1 MADNLASLQVQLE
14 LQSAQFTAE
23 MQKVNGQLNKLNKDV
38 GGISAGF
45 TKLGTVLKGAAVLG
59 AFVAVAKG
67 VSSMVDG
74 ISKSIDAMD
83 EMSKAAQKVGVAVE
97 TLSSLKFAAEQSGV
111 GFEALQTGLKKL
123 NQNLSDF
130 DTGTS
135 EAAESL
141 RKMGIA
147 VGDTTEQSLAK
158 IADQFEKMPDGVQK
172 TALAMN
178 IFGKAGADLV
188 PLLNAGS
195 QGIEALQKR
204 AKELGIVFDDIS
216 AKQAELFNDKMA
228 EMKTALTGVFTQI
241 SIGLLPVLSALT
253 EELADSIKAG
263 TGWQTVGQQIGDGL
277 LNVAQ
282 GAAAAIDAFI
292 ALQRRISSFVQTAS
306 DMFTVIGGK
315 GKDKAEAANR
325 IANQFI
331 GATPEEVVT
340 SYSQK
345 MKEIAD
351 GIRARMDVGEF
362 QTLGGGRTGGSGG
375 AGGGGKGGKATPFD
389 AWIEGLSKTQE
400 EISLLAPKAEFL
412 RANLE
417 MLAEMGL
424 EGGNAWKTYYEEYKK
439 IQDAMAGDDP
449 FYKIEKDIAAAR
461 GEMDRAQESI
471 FYLVE
476 KLRLFKEIGD
486 EQGIVI
492 VEAQIKKLSAS
503 TKDTATDFEKLGE
516 SIKTAIENNAG
527 NAVNTFIDSL
537 GKGKLSFGDF
547 AASILKDIAKMI
559 VRLLVL
565 KPLMDGIMRGIGS
578 FGGGSGSVHNGY
590 GVNAL
595 GNPYPGGTSL
605 PQGIYTK
612 PTFFKFAN
620 GGVFGS
626 RTGLMGEAGPEAILP
641 LRRNSQGKL
650 GVEAANSGVQVNVYN
665 NTGSEV
671 ETRTSENSD
680 GTKQI
685 DIYIEKKVRDMVN
698 GGGLDRSMR
707 SSFGLTRV
715 GA

>member
-130 DTGTS
+130 DTGTTD
-135 EAAESL
+135 AANSL

-147 VGDTTEQSLAK
+147 VGDTTEQALGK
-158 IADQFEKMPDGVQK
+158 IADQFAKMPDGVQK
-172 TALAMN
+172 TALAMD

-195 QGIEALQKR
+195 QGIEELQKR

-228 EMKTALTGVFTQI
+228 EMKTVLSGIFTQI
-241 SIGLLPVLSALT
+241 SIGLLPVLSAFT
-253 EELADSIKAG
+253 DELASSAKVGGQWKSVGEALGNSMLDLAEGTIEAVEALISFGSTIGKVASIAA
-263 TGWQTVGQQIGDGL
+263 TLVSIRLNPTGDGP
-277 LNVAQ
+277 
-282 GAAAAIDAFI
+282 
-292 ALQRRISSFVQTAS
+292 
-306 DMFTVIGGK
+306 
-315 GKDKAEAANR
+315 ANLVKQ
-325 IANQFI
+325 INEILDPKQ
-331 GATPEEVVT
+331 VVT
-340 SYSQK
+340 AGDK
-345 MKEIAD
+345 FRETIKNVRDRINTD
-351 GIRARMDVGEF
+351 IGEF
-362 QTLGGGRTGGSGG
+362 QDFGVNRKGGSGG

-389 AWIEGLSKTQE
+389 SWIEGLSKTQE

-417 MLAEMGL
+417 MLSEMGL

-439 IQDAMAGDDP
+439 IQDAMAGD
-449 FYKIEKDIAAAR
+449 
-461 GEMDRAQESI
+461 QESI

-492 VEAQIKKLSAS
+492 VEAQIKKLSDS
-503 TKDTATDFEKLGE
+503 TKNTATDFEKLGE

-565 KPLMDGIMRGIGS
+565 KPLMDSIMRGIGGL
-578 FGGGSGSVHNGY
+578 GGGGINLAG
-590 GVNAL
+590 GEWEFDAK
-595 GNPYPGGTSL
+595 GNSFSGGTSL
-605 PQGIYTK
+605 PQGVYTT
-612 PTFFKFAN
+612 PHLFKFAN

-626 RTGLMGEAGPEAILP
+626 RNGVMGEAGPEAILP